1 MPIPSPN
8 TGESQ
13 SEFMERCMSDDSMAS
28 EYGQDQ
34 RAAICAAQF
43 DEEPKMD
50 QTMDQKMEHA
60 TLDLEF
66 DIKAVHDEE
75 GMEGKFTG
83 YGSVF
88 NNTDLGNDVVMAGA
102 FTKSLNRKGARGV
115 KMLFQH
121 KPDEVIGVY
130 DEIIEDGKGL
140 KVQGR
145 LALGTQRGKEV
156 YELMKMGALDGLS
169 IGYKVAPKGMEYDEK
184 GKKRRLK
191 EVELME
197 ISAVTFPMNPRARV
211 SAVKSEDRTVRDWEE
226 ILRDAGEL
234 SRSEA
239 KVAASAI
246 YKALNQRDAG
256 DGQEEVIQRMKNL
269 ETLFKG
275 AN

>member
-8 TGESQ
+8 TGESR
-13 SEFMERCMSDDSMAS
+13 EDFMERCMSDESMTS

-34 RAAICAAQF
+34 RSAICSTQF

-50 QTMDQKMEHA
+50 QTIEQKMEHA

-66 DIKAVHDEE
+66 DIKAHHDEE

-83 YGSVF
+83 YGSIF

-130 DEIIEDGKGL
+130 DEIVEDGKGL
-140 KVQGR
+140 RVQGR

-169 IGYKVAPKGMEYDEK
+169 IGYKVSPKGMEYDEK

-226 ILRDAGEL
+226 ILRDAGDL

-269 ETLFKG
+269 ETLIKG